1 MSQGKVFEMR
11 AINDLTKDEFVI
23 TSIEDW
29 RKYANK
35 IMDDVEKVKFKQIKL
50 LCYFSIIDSI
60 AQDIVN
66 YSPKKQQQIF
76 TDFVLQYQNGYD
88 YLELVDPITLFYHY
102 EEELKEKISLD
113 DLIDGSIYDFNDRII
128 RELFSKIHETLV
140 SKIGAE
146 KADIKIKKHRYVD
159 LLYRLRCKV
168 SHEFSDDHTSKSDI
182 LFKPYYINCNRTY
195 LDNGDIIEDSVWQLI
210 FPIQFIKELCQNC
223 INNYLDYCLKNKILP
238 LPNDGLNRISLLSW
252 YEK

>member
-1 MSQGKVFEMR
+1 MSQEKVFEMR
-11 AINDLTKDEFVI
+11 AINDSTKDEFII

-29 RKYANK
+29 RNYANK
-35 IMDDVEKVKFKQIKL
+35 IMEDVEKVKFKQIKL
-50 LCYFSIIDSI
+50 LSYFSIIDSI

-66 YSPKKQQQIF
+66 YSSNKQQQIF
-76 TDFVLQYQNGYD
+76 TDFVLKYQEGYD

-113 DLIDGSIYDFNDRII
+113 DLVDGSIYDFNDVII
-128 RELFSKIHETLV
+128 RQLFSRIYGVLV
-140 SKIGAE
+140 CKIGV
-146 KADIKIKKHRYVD
+146 KQADINIKKHRYVD

-168 SHEFSDDHTSKSDI
+168 SHEFSDDHTIKSDI
-182 LFKPYYINCNRTY
+182 LCKPYYINCNRTY
-195 LDNGDIIEDSVWQLI
+195 LDDGKIIEDSVWQLI

-238 LPNDGLNRISLLSW
+238 LQNDGLNRISRLSW
-252 YEK
+252 YER